1 MNPPVPPMSGTAK
14 RFVRDTRKGLAMKT
28 VLVLLVLSFCS
39 LVSWKFIF
47 RNVVE
52 VKSTLDGAMQKCFVF
67 VPDNYREN
75 QKTPLLVQLHSWG
88 GDYAEKTKVVQHPAN
103 KRGWL
108 AICPNYRGDNKNPMA
123 CASKFAIQDIVDAVD
138 YMCGKYNVDKN
149 RIYLCGGS
157 GGGHM
162 ALVMAAKHPE
172 IWAAVASF
180 VPITDIKKWY
190 QENDPLTAPMA
201 SVAEKRNAEVIRND
215 IIGVCG
221 GDPEKDFAA
230 GRECMARSP
239 ITFLEGAKDLD
250 LLIVSGR
257 YDEDVPYHHGEDAYK
272 KLLAAGSKNVRF
284 VLADRGHYID
294 IEEGCAYLEQFTKR
308 G

>member
-14 RFVRDTRKGLAMKT
+14 RFVRDARKGLAMKT
-28 VLVLLVLSFCS
+28 VLILLVLSFCS
-39 LVSWKFIF
+39 LVVWKFIF

-88 GDYAEKTKVVQHPAN
+88 GDYAEKKKDVQLPVN

-108 AICPNYRGDNKNPMA
+108 AICPNYRGNNNNPMA

-180 VPITDIKKWY
+180 VPISDIKKWY
-190 QENDPLTAPMA
+190 QENDPSFFANATDKR
-201 SVAEKRNAEVIRND
+201 SVIQNRNA

-221 GDPEKDFAA
+221 GDPWKDAVA
-230 GRECMARSP
+230 ERESMARSP
-239 ITFLEGAKDLD
+239 ITFIEGAKTLP
-250 LLIVSGR
+250 LLIVSARFDDG
-257 YDEDVPYHHGEDAYK
+257 VPYHHGEDVYK
-272 KLLAAGSKNVRF
+272 KLLEAGAENVKF
-284 VLADRGHYID
+284 VLAERGHYID
-294 IEEGCAYLEQFTKR
+294 IEEGCAFLERFTKIR
-308 G
+308 